1 MSKEGLS
8 KGKYDKEEYK
18 EKKQQEIKKIVDSI
32 EDGIK
37 SFMNSD
43 KYKEYLKVMSKF
55 HNYSANNSVL
65 IWMQKKD
72 ASVVAGFN
80 TWKSLNRVVK
90 RGEKAISI
98 LAPAPI
104 KIKKEVEVINPIT
117 HKKEKEIQ
125 ESKIMRFK
133 KVNVFDISQ
142 TEGEPLPKLT
152 NELKGDFKELDVIRA
167 SVKSLTN
174 IDVEY
179 EDIKGGSKG
188 YFSLLDNR
196 IVLKKGLSEVQQAKT
211 MIHECAHAILH
222 KNLREDGISRD
233 VAETQAE
240 SVAFVVSNHFG
251 LDTSEYSFPYLA
263 SWSRDEELT
272 SLKESLKVI
281 QDTSSNIIN
290 TIEEKLK
297 ELDKDM
303 QHNNENTLA
312 NRIESI
318 KAKDV
323 DENNLESN
331 KKGVYER

>member
-1 MSKEGLS
+1 M
-8 KGKYDKEEYK
+8 
-18 EKKQQEIKKIVDSI
+18 
-32 EDGIK
+32 
-37 SFMNSD
+37 
-43 KYKEYLKVMSKF
+43 
-55 HNYSANNSVL
+55 
-65 IWMQKKD
+65 
-72 ASVVAGFN
+72 
-80 TWKSLNRVVK
+80 
-90 RGEKAISI
+90 
-98 LAPAPI
+98 
-104 KIKKEVEVINPIT
+104 
-117 HKKEKEIQ
+117 
-125 ESKIMRFK
+125 
-133 KVNVFDISQ
+133 
-142 TEGEPLPKLT
+142 
-152 NELKGDFKELDVIRA
+152 
-167 SVKSLTN
+167 
-174 IDVEY
+174 
-179 EDIKGGSKG
+179 
-188 YFSLLDNR
+188 
-196 IVLKKGLSEVQQAKT
+196 
-211 MIHECAHAILH
+211 H